1 MKTYNRKRKHIKQ
14 SKQEKQMSKR
24 TNKNKNNKTKRNK
37 KMKGGT
43 INPFSDFFGVFNTMS
58 YNLSNA
64 LSTFSINA
72 PPAYLN
78 SSENP
83 VNPSY
88 SKQFL
93 SSKQ

>member
-1 MKTYNRKRKHIKQ
+1 MKTYNRKRKHSKQ
-14 SKQEKQMSKR
+14 SKQGKQMSKR
-24 TNKNKNNKTKRNK
+24 TNKNNKTKRNK

-43 INPFSDFFGVFNTMS
+43 INPFSDFFGIFDTMS

-78 SSENP
+78 SSEDP